1 MPTRDIF
8 LQESDGSLLVTPIVL
23 INPTSNIFENSFNV
37 DMKVEEW
44 NDWMTWNETPIETDS
59 MFVGRQDSFESS
71 LSNFEVAEL
80 APLLVSFTETDL
92 SFEDAPF
99 ELEKEIQTSI
109 FPEVSQMHI
118 DLCKPGRGYSTLT
131 AAERKSLEEIAM
143 PNLILSGANN
153 FPRPTTSM
161 PSASARSCSPSPEPE
176 TKIRKTKKR
185 KPSIKD
191 DNLPNALCGSK
202 KRGHNAI
209 EKRYRTNLNDRIAC
223 LNLGIPELWASSS
236 TDLVSKSGDEED
248 DSDHDTTDKKTKQPK
263 NGKAAIL
270 TRALRYIQ
278 HLEGAAQV
286 LGGEIAALETRVGAF
301 EKLAISGRI
310 VMNGAPQSSGLLA
323 LKRDS
328 LESI

>member
-8 LQESDGSLLVTPIVL
+8 LQESDGSLLVTPMVL
-23 INPTSNIFENSFNV
+23 INPASDIFENSFNV
-37 DMKVEEW
+37 DIEVEEW
-44 NDWMTWNETPIETDS
+44 NDWMTWNEAPIETES
-59 MFVGRQDSFESS
+59 MFLERQDSFESS

-80 APLLVSFTETDL
+80 RPLLVSFTETDL

-99 ELEKEIQTSI
+99 ELDERIQTSI

-118 DLCKPGRGYSTLT
+118 DICKPGRGYSTLT

-143 PNLILSGANN
+143 PNLILSSVNN
-153 FPRPTTSM
+153 FPQPTTSI
-161 PSASARSCSPSPEPE
+161 PSASPRSCSPSPEPE

-185 KPSIKD
+185 KSSIKD
-191 DNLPNALCGSK
+191 DNLPNALCYSK

-248 DSDHDTTDKKTKQPK
+248 DSDPDTADKKTKQPK

-286 LGGEIAALETRVGAF
+286 LGDEIVALETRVGAF
-301 EKLAISGRI
+301 EKLAMSGRI
-310 VMNGAPQSSGLLA
+310 VMDGAPQSSGLLA
-323 LKRDS
+323 PNRDS
-328 LESI
+328 LGSI

>member
-8 LQESDGSLLVTPIVL
+8 LQESEGSLLVTPMVL

-37 DMKVEEW
+37 DIEVEEW
-44 NDWMTWNETPIETDS
+44 NDWMTWNEAPIETES
-59 MFVGRQDSFESS
+59 MFLERQDSFESS

-80 APLLVSFTETDL
+80 TPLLVSFTETDL

-99 ELEKEIQTSI
+99 ELDERIQTSI

-118 DLCKPGRGYSTLT
+118 DICKPGRGYSTLT

-143 PNLILSGANN
+143 PNLILSSVNN
-153 FPRPTTSM
+153 FPQPTTSI
-161 PSASARSCSPSPEPE
+161 PSASPRSCSPSPEPE

-185 KPSIKD
+185 KSSIKD

-236 TDLVSKSGDEED
+236 ADLVSQSGDEED
-248 DSDHDTTDKKTKQPK
+248 NSDHDTGDKKTKQPK

-286 LGGEIAALETRVGAF
+286 LGSEIVALETRVGAF
-301 EKLAISGRI
+301 EKLAMSGRI
-310 VMNGAPQSSGLLA
+310 VTNGAPQSSRLLA
-323 LKRDS
+323 PDRDS